1 MVMNTVRR
9 IVRVAALA
17 GLALLLAAAP
27 LRADPESDLTALD
40 ALAQAVIPPRDRLDL
55 ARRLL
60 GAADIPPRPASAA
73 PRAHGER
80 QTFWVTN
87 LYENRPF
94 QVTAALRAVGEH
106 IYLWVEDGVKLPPET
121 LAELIEAFD
130 TRIYHQARA
139 LWGSEDVPGIDG
151 DPRVYA
157 LFAFGMGPSVAA
169 YFASEHTNPTAA
181 VPTSNQHEML
191 FFNLDALGTFFRADD
206 VAGVMAHEFQHMI
219 REAQDSNEDSWLDEG
234 FSMFTELHLG
244 YPYNSV
250 GFAHSFLAA
259 PNTQLNTWPEND
271 TTLPHYGA
279 SLLFVTYFYER
290 FGLDALRQLSAH
302 PANGLA
308 SVDAVLAELGGPDA
322 DTLFADWA
330 LANALQDASLA
341 DGRYG
346 YSLLTLSSAPSAQ
359 IVPAYPFEQA
369 VSGANQYA
377 TTYFL
382 LTGLDGF
389 SALEIALA
397 DLPPAA
403 PLFPAKAA
411 SGARVWYSNRAD
423 DSSTRLTRAFDL
435 TGVDSAALE
444 YSVWYHIENLWDY
457 GYVMVSADGGATWTP
472 LATAYTTDA
481 NPHNNAYGPGYTG
494 SSGGWLLERVPLDDY
509 TGQEILVRFEMI
521 TDDAVNQAG
530 MVIDDVRI
538 AEIGY
543 ASDFEDDAGGW
554 QAEGWVWVENALPQR
569 AWVQVAQRAGGE
581 LAVTRWLAPDDGTG
595 WTLPLLAGADQALLA
610 VSPFA
615 PVTTVPTSYTL
626 RVTGR

>member
-1 MVMNTVRR
+1 MRR
-9 IVRVAALA
+9 ITRAAALV

-27 LRADPESDLTALD
+27 LRAEPESDLTTLD

-60 GAADIPPRPASAA
+60 GVAEIPPRPASAA

-80 QTFWVTN
+80 QTFWATN

-121 LAELIEAFD
+121 LAELVEAFD

-151 DPRVYA
+151 EPRVYA

-169 YFASEHTNPTAA
+169 YFASEHTNPAAA
-181 VPTSNQHEML
+181 VPTSNQHEMF

-206 VAGVMAHEFQHMI
+206 VASVIAHEFQHMI
-219 REAQDSNEDSWLDEG
+219 REAQDSNEDAWLDEG

-244 YPYNSV
+244 YLYSGV
-250 GFAHSFLAA
+250 GLAHSFLAA
-259 PNTQLNTWPEND
+259 PNTQLNTWPESD

-308 SVDAVLAELGGPDA
+308 SVDAVLAELGGPSA

-346 YSLLTLSSAPSAQ
+346 YSLLTLNSAPFAQVVSA
-359 IVPAYPFEQA
+359 YSFEQA

-382 LTGLDGF
+382 LTGLDGLTT
-389 SALEIALA
+389 LEIALA

-403 PLFPAKAA
+403 PLFPAQAA

-435 TGVDSAALE
+435 AGVDSAALE
-444 YSVWYHIENLWDY
+444 YSVWYHIEHLWDY

-494 SSGGWLLERVPLDDY
+494 SSGGWLSERVPLDDY

-530 MVIDDVRI
+530 MAIDDVRI

-569 AWVQVAQRAGGE
+569 AWVQLAQRADGE
-581 LAVTRWLAPDDGTG
+581 LAVTRWLVPDDGTE
-595 WTLPLLAGADQALLA
+595 WTVPLLAGADWALLA